1 LSAAEV
7 RHSMAAVPAWTRKKD
22 RIEREFAFPDF
33 PSAVRFVVRIAR
45 AAEEACHHPD
55 IDIRW
60 NRVRLS
66 LTTHDEGGL
75 SERDFVLAARCDALA
90 ARGRVRA

>member
-1 LSAAEV
+1 MSTAEV
-7 RHSMAAVPAWTRKKD
+7 RQALASIEGWSRRAAT
-22 RIEREFAFPDF
+22 IEREFSFPDF
-33 PSAVRFVVRIAR
+33 PAAVRFVSRVAR

-75 SERDFVLAARCDALA
+75 TERDIVLAERFNKIATTSRAR
-90 ARGRVRA
+90 R